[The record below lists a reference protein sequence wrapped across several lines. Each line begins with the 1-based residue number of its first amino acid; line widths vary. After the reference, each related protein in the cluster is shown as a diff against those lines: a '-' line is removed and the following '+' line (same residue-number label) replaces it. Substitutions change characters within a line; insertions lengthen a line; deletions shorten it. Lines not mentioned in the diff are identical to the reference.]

1 MGRVLTASR
10 SMATNYN
17 FGAANELIGQNKV
30 LIHVIIARPLRLRVI
45 SRTVHIL
52 SNIMTGVS
60 WMGTFM
66 RHRGICDTIFTQLCI
81 YAI

>member
-1 MGRVLTASR
+1 
-10 SMATNYN
+10 MATNYN

-60 WMGTFM
+60 WMGTFI
-66 RHRGICDTIFTQLCI
+66 RHRVICVQGMGAQSKDRKGSNF
-81 YAI
+81 AA